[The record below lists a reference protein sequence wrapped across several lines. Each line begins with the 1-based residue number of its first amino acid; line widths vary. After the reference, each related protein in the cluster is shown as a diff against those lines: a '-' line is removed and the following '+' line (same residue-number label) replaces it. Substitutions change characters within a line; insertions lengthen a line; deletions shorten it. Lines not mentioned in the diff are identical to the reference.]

1 MERYFQYYY
10 RHGKKTDEVYPI
22 MDRAMNS
29 DGLRLAE
36 RVYSGMKRA
45 FREVRGVHS
54 QRSALTG

>member
-10 RHGKKTDEVYPI
+10 RRGKKTDEVYQI
-22 MDRAMNS
+22 MDRAMDS

-36 RVYSGMKRA
+36 MVCSGMKRA

-54 QRSALTG
+54 